1 MPILAMVK
9 AKRQATLA
17 YKFNP
22 SSYTHSGFIAV
33 NVAEI
38 APGGRGRRPARH
50 HAGAVDRNERLGA

>member
-38 APGGRGRRPARH
+38 ALVAVGADQPDTMPAPSIEMS
-50 HAGAVDRNERLGA
+50 D